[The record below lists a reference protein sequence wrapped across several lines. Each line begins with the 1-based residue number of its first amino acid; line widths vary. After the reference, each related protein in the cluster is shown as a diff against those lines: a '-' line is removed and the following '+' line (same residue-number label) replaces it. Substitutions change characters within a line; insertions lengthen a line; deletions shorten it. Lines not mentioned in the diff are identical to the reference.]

1 MPLQGRFA
9 VWAAPAAGWGIW
21 YNAAMHSELFAI
33 GGFQLHAYGLMLAI
47 GFVLCYVLARR
58 LARLTGRD
66 PGEVDTLI
74 MVAAVC
80 GILGARLV
88 YVLQFWHEPQGQAG
102 LSFAEAPMQV
112 FQLWQGGLVYYGGF
126 IAASL
131 GILAYGLMRR
141 RREPVRALLD
151 YCVVFVPLG
160 QAFGRVGCF
169 FHGCC
174 YGGRTDAPL
183 GVCFPAGSPA
193 WQGQVG
199 AGLISPYAAH
209 ALPVWPTQL
218 IEAAGCAL
226 LFGALW
232 WVYKRRRGCL
242 GLCCGLYA
250 MAYGA
255 LRFVGEC
262 LRDDPR
268 GELLF
273 GLTFSQNVSLA
284 LLALGLGFLWFAFR
298 ESKHGTEHR

>member
-1 MPLQGRFA
+1 MPSPCVVEGR
-9 VWAAPAAGWGIW
+9 GIW
-21 YNAAMHSELFAI
+21 YTGAMRSDLFAI
-33 GGFQLHAYGLMLAI
+33 GGFKLHTYGLMMAI
-47 GFVLCYVLARR
+47 GFVLCYLLARR
-58 LARLTGRD
+58 LARQTGRN

-80 GILGARLV
+80 GIIGARLV
-88 YVLQFWHEPQGQAG
+88 YVLQFWNEPQGQTG
-102 LSFAEAPMQV
+102 LSFAEAPMQI
-112 FQLWQGGLVYYGGF
+112 FQLWKGGLVYYGGF
-126 IAASL
+126 IAATL
-131 GILAYGLMRR
+131 GIFAYGLMRR
-141 RREPVRALLD
+141 TVEPVRALLD

-174 YGGRTDAPL
+174 FGGRTDSAL
-183 GVCFPAGSPA
+183 GVSFPSGSPA
-193 WQGQVG
+193 WSAQVRE
-199 AGLISPYAAH
+199 GLLSPYATH

-218 IEAAGCAL
+218 FEAAGCAL

-232 WVYKRRRGCL
+232 WVYKRRRGNL

-255 LRFVGEC
+255 LRFIGEC

-268 GELLF
+268 GDRLF

-284 LLALGLGFLWFAFR
+284 LMVLGFGFLWFAFR
-298 ESKHGTEHR
+298 ENKDGTEHC

>member
-1 MPLQGRFA
+1 
-9 VWAAPAAGWGIW
+9 
-21 YNAAMHSELFAI
+21 MHSELFAV

-47 GFVLCYVLARR
+47 GFVACYFLARR

-66 PGEVDTLI
+66 PGEVDTLV

-88 YVLQFWHEPQGQAG
+88 YVLQFWHEPQGQTG

-112 FQLWQGGLVYYGGF
+112 FQLWKGGLVYYGGF
-126 IAASL
+126 VAAAL
-131 GILAYGLMRR
+131 GLFVYGLMRR
-141 RREPVRALLD
+141 GREPVRALLD

-174 YGGRTDAPL
+174 FGGRTGSAL
-183 GVCFPAGSPA
+183 GVCFPQGSPA
-193 WQGQVG
+193 WQRQVG
-199 AGLISPYAAH
+199 EGMLSPYAAH

-218 IEAAGCAL
+218 FEAAGCAA
-226 LFGALW
+226 LFVALW
-232 WVYKRRRGCL
+232 WLFRLRRDRL
-242 GLCCGLYA
+242 GLCCGVYA
-250 MAYGA
+250 LAYGA

-268 GELLF
+268 GEPFL
-273 GLTFSQNVSLA
+273 GLTFSQNVSVA
-284 LLALGLGFLWFAFR
+284 LILLGLGFLLTAVWER
-298 ESKHGTEHR
+298 RHGTAGGR